1 MQYPHT
7 VVLSPSSS
15 DITPVHYHNMS
26 VLRISP
32 CNFSADQ
39 HLLMHGK
46 IDNQIK
52 PFSLN
57 CVTAKDGDGNVKRV
71 FFPFWRSNKIN
82 LEKFYCFALYS
93 KFL

>member
-15 DITPVHYHNMS
+15 VGRYNITCQFW
-26 VLRISP
+26 ISP
-32 CNFSADQ
+32 CNFSADE

-57 CVTAKDGDGNVKRV
+57 CVTAKDVDENVKRV
-71 FFPFWRSNKIN
+71 FFPVWRSN
-82 LEKFYCFALYS
+82 
-93 KFL
+93 

>member
-32 CNFSADQ
+32 CNFSADE

-71 FFPFWRSNKIN
+71 FFPVWRSN
-82 LEKFYCFALYS
+82 
-93 KFL
+93 

>member
-1 MQYPHT
+1 
-7 VVLSPSSS
+7 
-15 DITPVHYHNMS
+15 
-26 VLRISP
+26 
-32 CNFSADQ
+32 
-39 HLLMHGK
+39 MHGK